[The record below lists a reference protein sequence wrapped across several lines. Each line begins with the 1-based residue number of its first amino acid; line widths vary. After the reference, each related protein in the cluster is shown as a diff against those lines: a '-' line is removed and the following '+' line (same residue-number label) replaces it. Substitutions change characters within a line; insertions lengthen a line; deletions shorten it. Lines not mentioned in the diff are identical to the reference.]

1 MIHAD
6 PEAPKGFRVT
16 IEDKLNA
23 LLYLNF
29 DRDGVEIK
37 CAGKAL
43 GGSMVAEEGFEPP
56 TRGL

>member
-29 DRDGVEIK
+29 DRNGVEIK
-37 CAGKAL
+37 GAGKAL
-43 GGSMVAEEGFEPP
+43 GGD
-56 TRGL
+56 RW